1 MNLKTMRGATN
12 NKPKH
17 LLVFLVTVL
26 VFGLCTS
33 FLHPANTRNHKAQL
47 HNRVPHCLP
56 DCGPLFS
63 KIDEKE
69 DEVKVGSTE
78 YYAGFLS
85 RDLTERQERVDGDK
99 VLIPTIKFAETVMHL
114 AVRVSPSILMIQNLM
129 NYPGNKLASILF
141 LSKR

>member
-12 NKPKH
+12 NKPKR

-47 HNRVPHCLP
+47 HNRVPHYLP

-99 VLIPTIKFAETVMHL
+99 VLIPTIKFAGICTVL
-114 AVRVSPSILMIQNLM
+114 IGALLV
-129 NYPGNKLASILF
+129 GF
-141 LSKR
+141 LSSNGLI